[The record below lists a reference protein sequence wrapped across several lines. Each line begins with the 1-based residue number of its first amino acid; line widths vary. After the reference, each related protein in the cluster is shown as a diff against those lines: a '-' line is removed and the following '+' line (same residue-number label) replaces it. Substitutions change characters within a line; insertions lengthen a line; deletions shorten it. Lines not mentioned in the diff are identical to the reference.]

1 MVFITATE
9 SEPGHATH
17 FELFPDLSLSII
29 LLRFEK
35 NNNRAGKLKSQK
47 LLRDGKMEKRK
58 RGSQVFEL

>member
-1 MVFITATE
+1 MACDFKVGAKVNPSLSQVVLVMVFITATE

-35 NNNRAGKLKSQK
+35 NNNRAGKL
-47 LLRDGKMEKRK
+47 
-58 RGSQVFEL
+58 